1 MDQQKFKKW
10 KRLSY
15 ISESR
20 AVLKMAGQ
28 SGIGDRNKNVR
39 SEMMNKNG
47 VCVCGG
53 EGGVEEMQLG
63 QEGKSKV
70 LKSMTSWK

>member
-47 VCVCGG
+47 VCVWRGR
-53 EGGVEEMQLG
+53 GVLRKCSQDKRERA
-63 QEGKSKV
+63 KS
-70 LKSMTSWK
+70 LSP